1 MYDINSDLSILKW
14 IFSDK
19 KLLIAKILLLCY
31 SLDMADLNS
40 KAVFIRARS
49 DEHKEERLSQIKEA
63 TAELFANCPY
73 SEITL
78 TTIAEKLGWSRAN
91 LYKYVTTKEEIF
103 LEISSEKMAAY
114 YGSLLSAF
122 PEGNNFTPDVIAEVW
137 AGIVNANQDYMR
149 YVSYLNPVIET
160 NVTVERLAVFKKKY
174 YDLAY
179 AFRDRLAQML
189 GTSQD
194 AAYKIQLDVLFYA
207 SSNAVCCYKNPLVQE
222 ALKQINITPPPMDF
236 YKDMKDFL
244 KMRLAWKE

>member
-1 MYDINSDLSILKW
+1 MY
-14 IFSDK
+14 
-19 KLLIAKILLLCY
+19 
-31 SLDMADLNS
+31 MADY
-40 KAVFIRARS
+40 IRARS

-63 TAELFANCPY
+63 TAQLFESAPY

-103 LEISSEKMAAY
+103 LEISAEKMTSY
-114 YGSLLSAF
+114 YSSLLSAF
-122 PEGNNFTPDVIAEVW
+122 PEGNNFSTEVISEVW

-160 NVTVERLAVFKKKY
+160 NVTVERLATFKKKY
-174 YDLAY
+174 YDQAY
-179 AFRDRLAQML
+179 AFRDRLSQML
-189 GTSQD
+189 SISQD

-207 SSNAVCCYKNPLVQE
+207 SSNAVCCYKNPLVQK

-236 YKDMKDFL
+236 YSDMKTFL
-244 KMRLAWKE
+244 KMRLDWKE

>member
-1 MYDINSDLSILKW
+1 
-14 IFSDK
+14 
-19 KLLIAKILLLCY
+19 
-31 SLDMADLNS
+31 MADY
-40 KAVFIRARS
+40 IRARS

-63 TAELFANCPY
+63 TAELFDSFPY

-78 TTIAEKLGWSRAN
+78 TTIADKLGWSRAN

-103 LEISSEKMAAY
+103 LEIASKKMSAY

-122 PEGNNFTPDVIAEVW
+122 PEGNNFSSQVIAEVW

-174 YDLAY
+174 YDFAY
-179 AFRDRLAQML
+179 SFCSRLSNML
-189 GTSQD
+189 SITQEE
-194 AAYKIQLDVLFYA
+194 AYKIQLDVLFYA

-222 ALKQINITPPPMDF
+222 ALKKIDITPPPMDF

-244 KMRLAWKE
+244 KMRLEWKA

>member
-1 MYDINSDLSILKW
+1 
-14 IFSDK
+14 
-19 KLLIAKILLLCY
+19 
-31 SLDMADLNS
+31 MADY
-40 KAVFIRARS
+40 IRARS

-103 LEISSEKMAAY
+103 LEICAEKMAAY

-122 PEGNNFTPDVIAEVW
+122 PEGNNFTTEVIAEVW

-160 NVTVERLAVFKKKY
+160 NVTVERLAIFKRKY
-174 YDLAY
+174 YDLAN
-179 AFRDRLAQML
+179 AFRDRLVKML
-189 GTSQD
+189 NTTED
-194 AAYKIQLDVLFYA
+194 KAYKIQLDVLFYGSA
-207 SSNAVCCYKNPLVQE
+207 NAVCCYKNPLVQE

>member
-1 MYDINSDLSILKW
+1 
-14 IFSDK
+14 
-19 KLLIAKILLLCY
+19 
-31 SLDMADLNS
+31 MADY
-40 KAVFIRARS
+40 IRARS

-103 LEISSEKMAAY
+103 LEISSEKMATY
-114 YGSLLSAF
+114 YNSLLSAF
-122 PEGNNFTPDVIAEVW
+122 PEDNNFTPDVITEVW

-160 NVTVERLAVFKKKY
+160 NVTVERLAIFKKKY

-189 GTSQD
+189 GTTHD
-194 AAYKIQLDVLFYA
+194 TAYKIQLDVLFYA
-207 SSNAVCCYKNPLVQE
+207 SSNAVCCYKNPLLQ
-222 ALKQINITPPPMDF
+222 
-236 YKDMKDFL
+236 
-244 KMRLAWKE
+244 

>member
-1 MYDINSDLSILKW
+1 MPNY
-14 IFSDK
+14 
-19 KLLIAKILLLCY
+19 
-31 SLDMADLNS
+31 
-40 KAVFIRARS
+40 IRARS

-63 TAELFANCPY
+63 TEELFEAAPY
-73 SEITL
+73 TEITL

-103 LEISSEKMAAY
+103 LEIAAEKMAAY

-122 PEGNNFTPDVIAEVW
+122 PEGNNFSIAVVAEVW
-137 AGIVNANQDYMR
+137 AGILNANQDYMR
-149 YVSYLNPVIET
+149 YVSYLNPIIET

-179 AFRDRLAQML
+179 AFRDRLSKML
-189 GTSQD
+189 KISQE
-194 AAYKIQLDVLFYA
+194 AAYKIQLDVLFFA
-207 SSNAVCCYKNPLVQE
+207 SSSAVCCYKNPLVQD

-244 KMRLAWKE
+244 KMRLEYDLAI

>member
-1 MYDINSDLSILKW
+1 
-14 IFSDK
+14 
-19 KLLIAKILLLCY
+19 
-31 SLDMADLNS
+31 MADY
-40 KAVFIRARS
+40 IRARS

-63 TAELFANCPY
+63 SAELFANCPY

-103 LEISSEKMAAY
+103 LEISAEKMSAY
-114 YGSLLSAF
+114 YGALLSAF
-122 PEGNNFTPDVIAEVW
+122 PEGNNFTTEVIAEVW

-160 NVTVERLAVFKKKY
+160 NVTVERLAIFKKKY
-174 YDLAY
+174 YDLAN
-179 AFRDRLAQML
+179 AFRDRLVKML
-189 GTSQD
+189 GITQD
-194 AAYKIQLDVLFYA
+194 KAYKIQLDVLFYA
-207 SSNAVCCYKNPLVQE
+207 SANAVCCYKNPLVQK
-222 ALKQINITPPPMDF
+222 ALKQINITPLPMDF

>member
-1 MYDINSDLSILKW
+1 MSILKLV
-14 IFSDK
+14 FSDK
-19 KLLIAKILLLCY
+19 KLLIAKNFLLCY
-31 SLDMADLNS
+31 SIDMADY
-40 KAVFIRARS
+40 IRARS
-49 DEHKEERLSQIKEA
+49 DEHKEERLSQIKGA
-63 TAELFANCPY
+63 TAELFESAPY

-103 LEISSEKMAAY
+103 LEISAEKMTAY
-114 YGSLLSAF
+114 YSSLLSAF

-174 YDLAY
+174 YDQAY
-179 AFRDRLAQML
+179 AFRDRLSQML
-189 GTSQD
+189 SISQD

-222 ALKQINITPPPMDF
+222 ALKQINITPPQMDF
-236 YKDMKDFL
+236 YSDMRNFI
-244 KMRLAWKE
+244 KMRLDWKE

>member
-1 MYDINSDLSILKW
+1 
-14 IFSDK
+14 
-19 KLLIAKILLLCY
+19 
-31 SLDMADLNS
+31 MAELNS

-49 DEHKEERLSQIKEA
+49 DEHKEERLSQIKGA
-63 TAELFANCPY
+63 TAELFESAPY

-103 LEISSEKMAAY
+103 LEISAEKMVTY
-114 YGSLLSAF
+114 FGSLLSAF
-122 PEGNNFTPDVIAEVW
+122 PEGNNFTLDVIAEVW

-160 NVTVERLAVFKKKY
+160 NVTVERLAVFKRKY
-174 YDLAY
+174 YDQAY
-179 AFRDRLAQML
+179 AFRDRLSQML
-189 GTSQD
+189 SISQD

-222 ALKQINITPPPMDF
+222 ALKEINITPLQMDF
-236 YKDMKDFL
+236 YKDMKNFI

>member
-1 MYDINSDLSILKW
+1 MYVISGDLSILKFN
-14 IFSDK
+14 FSNK
-19 KLLIAKILLLCY
+19 KLLIAKILSLCY
-31 SLDMADLNS
+31 SLGMADY
-40 KAVFIRARS
+40 IRARS

-63 TAELFANCPY
+63 TAELFASCPY

-103 LEISSEKMAAY
+103 LEIAAEKMAAY

-122 PEGNNFTPDVIAEVW
+122 PQGNNFTTEVIAEVW

-174 YDLAY
+174 YDQAY
-179 AFRDRLAQML
+179 AFRDRLSQML
-189 GTSQD
+189 AVGQEV
-194 AAYKIQLDVLFYA
+194 AYKIQLDLLFYA

-222 ALKQINITPPPMDF
+222 ALKQINITVPPMDF

-244 KMRLAWKE
+244 KMRLSWKE

>member
-1 MYDINSDLSILKW
+1 ME
-14 IFSDK
+14 
-19 KLLIAKILLLCY
+19 
-31 SLDMADLNS
+31 DLNG

-49 DEHKEERLSQIKEA
+49 EEHKEERLSQIKVA
-63 TAELFANCPY
+63 TAELFESAPY

-103 LEISSEKMAAY
+103 LEIASEKMASY

-122 PEGNNFTPDVIAEVW
+122 PEENNFSTDVIAEVW
-137 AGIVNANQDYMR
+137 AGILNASQDYMR

-160 NVTVERLAVFKKKY
+160 NVTVERLAIFKKKY

-179 AFRDRLAQML
+179 AFCDRLSRML
-189 GTSQD
+189 SCSQD
-194 AAYKIQLDVLFYA
+194 AAYKIQLDILFYA

-222 ALKQINITPPPMDF
+222 ALRQIKISPPPMDF

-244 KMRLAWKE
+244 RMRLEWK